1 MLGVGLGLGLKTNLF
16 AHVTIF
22 STLAFHHLRGE
33 TKTEGKKMDMSGGAE
48 WR

>member
-1 MLGVGLGLGLKTNLF
+1 MLDVGLGLKTNLF

-22 STLAFHHLRGE
+22 GTLAFQYLRGE
-33 TKTEGKKMDMSGGAE
+33 TKGKKMDMSAGAE

>member
-1 MLGVGLGLGLKTNLF
+1 MLDVGLGLKTNLF

-22 STLAFHHLRGE
+22 GTLAFQHLRGE
-33 TKTEGKKMDMSGGAE
+33 TKTQGKKINMSAGAG